1 MIRPAASLTN
11 DGGPAATPGGRG
23 RPDDGQPAASSLE
36 PPLPPPPASPPRAL
50 TGRSR
55 TSTRWDG
62 GMVGYFAT
70 TNTTGTPVIGW
81 RLVVTVPADLVV
93 TATWEATMHRVGN
106 TITFG
111 STSTSA
117 RVDVGAT
124 VRFGLQ

>member
-1 MIRPAASLTN
+1 
-11 DGGPAATPGGRG
+11 
-23 RPDDGQPAASSLE
+23 
-36 PPLPPPPASPPRAL
+36 
-50 TGRSR
+50 
-55 TSTRWDG
+55 
-62 GMVGYFAT
+62 MVGYFAI

-81 RLVVTVPADLVV
+81 RLVVTVPADLVI

-124 VRFGLQ
+124 VRFGLQASAKQGYDLLLTCMINDAKCA